1 MRKNSVPAGRR
12 PILGQPLEQTVDD
25 NCLML
30 ERTRSSARDSRK
42 ISTSDSYC
50 PTSFLT
56 QLEGPKNPRAGHS
69 TTGTNQASCP
79 IDGLSLELQSHGKE
93 SVREPLTV
101 HDAGECSEIT
111 HERTNHKSLVQ
122 LSSSLGQNA
131 HSQRADVFCSRPFG
145 RSRVQDAGNLQRN
158 RQRNPLL
165 KSSRPRRHF

>member
-25 NCLML
+25 SCLML
-30 ERTRSSARDSRK
+30 ERTRSSARE
-42 ISTSDSYC
+42 
-50 PTSFLT
+50 FLT
-56 QLEGPKNPRAGHS
+56 QLEGAKNPHAGHS

-111 HERTNHKSLVQ
+111 HE
-122 LSSSLGQNA
+122 
-131 HSQRADVFCSRPFG
+131 
-145 RSRVQDAGNLQRN
+145 
-158 RQRNPLL
+158 
-165 KSSRPRRHF
+165 